1 VKIKGFLRFLAVIAA
16 ALLSEAGFTINP
28 VPADTAKLNRMAREA
43 IVLLHTSKSSGRADS
58 LIGNIN
64 QLTTRQKIQPSV
76 FMLWANGE
84 LAVRRQE
91 YGKAYEFAAKAMKSA
106 GTQLTMKEKAE
117 LTIFFART
125 CQYTGQFSAS
135 IDNLNKAAEFVRSN
149 HIPGILPSIYYAL
162 SEVYTV
168 SQKNE
173 KIEESLEMM
182 LQAAKE
188 ENNQPATKEALYK
201 LGKYRLS
208 HNWDFKTVD
217 HYMRQSLEMAFEMA
231 DTITIAAVYV
241 DMGWNYILAKKP
253 DSALYHYEQGIRY
266 AIPGRRYYSL
276 ANAYGNM
283 GTIYRDLGNYEKAV
297 GYWKKGIETAKNN
310 TDWYTLSWIY
320 ADMSKMAKD
329 QGKLEDAY
337 KYQVQYKAYSDSLA
351 KQQNKEGLAMA
362 QAKFDADTI
371 QRKLEM
377 ASLQIRNQRLII
389 YGFAIFLVLTITIGL
404 LLLRQAKLNAKRKIS
419 EMDQKILE
427 VTQANLRQQMNPHFI
442 FNTLNS
448 IQYYMYKHD
457 KLATNNYLTK
467 FSSLM
472 RKILE
477 NSRHT
482 AIPIRDEL
490 DALQLYLELESIRFR
505 DKFDYEIVVDE
516 EIDPLMYKIPTMLIQ
531 PYVENAI
538 CHGLM
543 YRDEKGKVS
552 IALGLAK
559 DHILCTIE
567 DNRIGREASREINR
581 SKEKNH
587 NSLGTQ
593 ITESRLNLVSTLYG
607 KDMKTRFTDLK
618 DEQGNAAGT
627 RVEIQ
632 IPILT

>member
-1 VKIKGFLRFLAVIAA
+1 MVLAILPTTTQ
-16 ALLSEAGFTINP
+16 ALNAP
-28 VPADTAKLNRMAREA
+28 PADTAKLNQLAREA
-43 IVLLHTSKSSGRADS
+43 LELLRTTKNLSRADS
-58 LIGNIN
+58 LIQEIN
-64 QLTTRQKIQPSV
+64 HVIAKEKLQPT
-76 FMLWANGE
+76 FYILWANGE
-84 LAVRRQE
+84 LDVQKKE
-91 YGKAYEFAAKAMKSA
+91 FGKAYEYASKAMKSA
-106 GTQLTMKEKAE
+106 VTGISMKEKIE
-117 LTIFFART
+117 LIIFFART

-135 IDNLNKAAEFVRSN
+135 VDNLNKAADIARMNRVKGI
-149 HIPGILPSIYYAL
+149 IPQVYLTL
-162 SEVYTV
+162 SEVYTI
-168 SQKNE
+168 SQKFE
-173 KIEESLEMM
+173 KVEESLNLM
-182 LQAAKE
+182 LEAARE
-188 ENNQPATKEALYK
+188 DNNPTAIKEALYK

-217 HYMRQSLEMAFEMA
+217 QYMRKSLELAMKMA
-231 DTITIAAVYV
+231 DTVTITAVYV
-241 DMGWNYILAKKP
+241 DMGWNYIQAQKP
-253 DSALYHYEQGIRY
+253 DSSLFYYENAIRY

-283 GTIYRDLGNYEKAV
+283 GTIYRDLGKYDKAV
-297 GYWKKGIETAKNN
+297 SYWKKGIETARENS
-310 TDWYTLSWIY
+310 DWYTLSWIY
-320 ADMSKMAKD
+320 SDMSKMAKD
-329 QGKLEDAY
+329 QGKLEEAY
-337 KYQVQYKAYSDSLA
+337 RYQVLFKAYSDSLA

-371 QRKLEM
+371 KRKLEM
-377 ASLQIRNQRLII
+377 ASLQIRTQRMII

-404 LLLRQAKLNAKRKIS
+404 LLLRQSKLNAKRKIS

-505 DKFDYEIVVDE
+505 DKFDYEIVVDD

-543 YRDEKGKVS
+543 YRDDKGKVS
-552 IALGLAK
+552 ISLNLSE

-567 DNRIGREASREINR
+567 DNGIGRDASKEINR

-618 DEQGNAAGT
+618 DELGNATGT